1 MKIFIVE
8 DACKLNRVITENLE
22 KLGYEITSFTDGK
35 EAFDNICEDF
45 DIYLIDINL
54 PSINGLEL
62 VKQIKL
68 LNIDTKIFIIS
79 GDNNI
84 ETIVKAYELGC
95 DDYLKKPL
103 DIREIVIKINHSL
116 LKSSQLI
123 KLCNNCTFAPLNK
136 LMYYKD
142 SVIQL
147 TNKETLLLNILIK
160 NMGNTVSNTE
170 IESYVWGETVGNGY
184 IRQLVSKL
192 RKSFPYLII
201 KNHAANGYRI
211 EKYDND

>member
-8 DACKLNRVITENLE
+8 DDYRLNKVITENLE
-22 KLGYEITSFTDGK
+22 SLGYKVTTFTDGQ
-35 EAFDNICEDF
+35 EAFDNIGRNF

-54 PSINGLEL
+54 PNINGLEL

-68 LNIDTKIFIIS
+68 VNIDAKVFIIS
-79 GDNNI
+79 GDTNI
-84 ETIVKAYELGC
+84 ETIINAYDLGC
-95 DDYLKKPL
+95 DDYMKKPL
-103 DIREIVIKINHSL
+103 DIREIVVKINHSL
-116 LKSSQLI
+116 LRSSQVI
-123 KLCNNCTFAPLNK
+123 KLCDNCTFSPINK

-147 TNKETLLLNILIK
+147 TNKETLLLDILIK
-160 NMGNTVSNTE
+160 NIGNTVSNAE
-170 IESYVWGETVGNGY
+170 IENYVWGETVGNGY

-192 RKSFPYLII
+192 RKSLPCLVI

-211 EKYDND
+211 EKYGND